1 MSSTQAQPRWPH
13 GAKACISITL
23 DNMGEAA
30 DINRGLI
37 PESDPVGDHHSV
49 KVELPKM
56 LDLLEAY
63 KVKGTYYIEGW
74 NCDVSKMVMRRAGK

>member
-1 MSSTQAQPRWPH
+1 MAADSQTWPN

-30 DINRGLI
+30 DINRGITL
-37 PESDPVGDHHSV
+37 ESDPVGNHHSV

-56 LDLLEAY
+56 LDLLDKY
-63 KVKGTYYIEGW
+63 NVKATYYIEGW
-74 NCDVSKMVMRRAGK
+74 NCDVCQSA

>member
-1 MSSTQAQPRWPH
+1 MTSATPTKWPNN
-13 GAKACISITL
+13 ARACISITL

-49 KVELPKM
+49 KVELPRM
-56 LDLLEAY
+56 LEVLDRY
-63 KVKGTYYIEGW
+63 GVKVTYFVEGW
-74 NCDVSKMVMRRAGK
+74 NCDVSSLRFKG